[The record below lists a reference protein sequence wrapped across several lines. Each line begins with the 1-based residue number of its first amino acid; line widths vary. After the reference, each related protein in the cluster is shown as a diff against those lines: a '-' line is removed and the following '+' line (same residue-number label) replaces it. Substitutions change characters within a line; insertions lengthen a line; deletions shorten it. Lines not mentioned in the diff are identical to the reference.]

1 MVWKTSRG
9 VRTLQGAEAELVRL
23 ALASFIDQV
32 SEELDFS
39 VQAFNDLTQ
48 PAKWA
53 VMLEVARGLLS
64 EEFEPVELT
73 AINEAAVACLFDVA
87 AELAQL
93 EADGNRL
100 FPDEPE
106 EYEVRHSILAAV
118 EEVLEA
124 DGADSD
130 HVPGVDCDDHG
141 EWQLMV
147 ECLADAVLWD
157 NDFELGD
164 VLVDEHPDEAHARK
178 KMFGIDDNYF
188 TAIAP
193 DPSDQEVEKIIAEL
207 RDYCVPY

>member
-1 MVWKTSRG
+1 MS
-9 VRTLQGAEAELVRL
+9 
-23 ALASFIDQV
+23 SFIDQV
-32 SEELDFS
+32 AEEHDFP
-39 VQAFNDLTQ
+39 VQVFNDLTQ
-48 PAKWA
+48 QAKWA

-73 AINEAAVACLFDVA
+73 AINEGAVACLFNVA

-93 EADGNRL
+93 EVDGNRL

-106 EYEVRHSILAAV
+106 EYEVRYTILEAV
-118 EEVLEA
+118 SELLEA
-124 DGADSD
+124 DGAELDQLPD
-130 HVPGVDCDDHG
+130 IACDDHS

-157 NDFELGD
+157 DDFELGD
-164 VLVDEHPDEAHARK
+164 VLVDEDPDDAHARK
-178 KMFGIDDNYF
+178 EMFGIDQNYF

-193 DPSDQEVEKIIAEL
+193 DPSDQEVKKIIAEL

>member
-9 VRTLQGAEAELVRL
+9 VRTLQGAEAGLVRL

-32 SEELDFS
+32 TEERDFS

-64 EEFEPVELT
+64 KEFEPVELT
-73 AINEAAVACLFDVA
+73 AINEAAIACLFQVA
-87 AELAQL
+87 ADLAQN
-93 EADGNRL
+93 EVDVYRV

-106 EYEVRHSILAAV
+106 EFEVRYSIIEAV
-118 EEVLEA
+118 SELLEA
-124 DGADSD
+124 DGAELD
-130 HVPGVDCDDHG
+130 HLPEIACDDHS

-178 KMFGIDDNYF
+178 EMFGIDDNYF

-193 DPSDQEVEKIIAEL
+193 DPSDQEVKKIIAEL